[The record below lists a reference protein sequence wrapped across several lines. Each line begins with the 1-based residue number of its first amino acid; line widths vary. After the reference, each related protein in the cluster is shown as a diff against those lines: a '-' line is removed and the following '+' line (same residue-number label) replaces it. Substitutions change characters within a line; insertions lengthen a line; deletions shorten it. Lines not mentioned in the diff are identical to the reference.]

1 MINFQ
6 TLNQLY
12 LTILALFLTS
22 LFVGTLS
29 LSTPV
34 GERGSDKFWRWSVG
48 TRALAYF
55 LWAALPIVG
64 PLAAVGAN
72 MLFVFSAGSLALLF
86 RSWRRNVSGEAIAIV
101 FLSSLLVGGMH
112 LLLQHAEG
120 SYASRLIVTGIG
132 SMVFSVWELIELRS
146 LSRRDPERHLKLI
159 MGVVMV
165 QMLISL
171 VMAIATFHYASN
183 TQRYLTDNVTKSVY
197 FTWCVLGIHLIVYLV
212 IGSYLYRKALLNQ
225 RSAVSEKDSLSALLD
240 ERERLLSSL
249 IAANRVA
256 SSGALSASLAH
267 EISQP
272 LTASLMQLGLM
283 RRIVEKREGAEPVL
297 AGLLKN
303 ALQDISRSKQVLE
316 NMRAIFRQSPRNM
329 RNCDLDPLVSQ
340 TVMILQRRVQESN
353 VRLVY
358 TPGRSIVTE
367 IADLEIQQVLIN
379 LLNNAIDALELR
391 QDSVRNIWIDLA
403 ETADWAIVSVCDNGS
418 GVKPALV
425 DTMFDLASTGK
436 NGGMGIGLWIS
447 KHIVEERHHG
457 RLWLDTHYTAGARF
471 VMELPKHPAAQ
482 PIPA

>member
-12 LTILALFLTS
+12 LTILALILTS
-22 LFVGTLS
+22 LFVGTMS
-29 LSTPV
+29 LSASV
-34 GERGSDKFWRWSVG
+34 GGPGASKFWRWSVG

-64 PLAAVGAN
+64 PLSAVGAN

-86 RSWRRNVSGEAIAIV
+86 RSWRSEVSVEAITIV
-101 FLSSLLVGGMH
+101 CLCALLVGGLH
-112 LLLQHAEG
+112 LLLQHTEG
-120 SYASRLIVTGIG
+120 SYAARLIVTGIA
-132 SMVFSVWELIELRS
+132 SLLFSSWELFELQKQR
-146 LSRRDPERHLKLI
+146 RRDTEPQLKLI
-159 MGVVMV
+159 IAVVV
-165 QMLISL
+165 LQVLLSL
-171 VMAIATFHYASN
+171 ATLFSTIYYASN
-183 TQRYLTDNVTKSVY
+183 TQKYLTDNVTKSVY
-197 FTWCVLGIHLIVYLV
+197 FTWWVLGIHLIVYLV
-212 IGSYLYRKALLNQ
+212 IGSHLYRKAMVNQ

-283 RRIVEKREGAEPVL
+283 KRIVEKREEADPAL
-297 AGLLKN
+297 ASLLKN

-316 NMRAIFRQSPRNM
+316 NMRAIFRQSPSNM
-329 RNCDLDPLVSQ
+329 KTCDLDQLVSQ

-353 VRLVY
+353 VRLIY
-358 TPGRSIVTE
+358 SPGRTILTK

-379 LLNNAIDALELR
+379 LLNNANDALEFR
-391 QDSVRNIWIDLA
+391 EDGARNIWIDLA

-418 GVKPALV
+418 GVTPALAESV
-425 DTMFDLASTGK
+425 FDLANSGK

-447 KHIVEERHHG
+447 KHIVEERHRG

-471 VMELPKHPAAQ
+471 VMELPKPPA
-482 PIPA
+482 PPSEPA